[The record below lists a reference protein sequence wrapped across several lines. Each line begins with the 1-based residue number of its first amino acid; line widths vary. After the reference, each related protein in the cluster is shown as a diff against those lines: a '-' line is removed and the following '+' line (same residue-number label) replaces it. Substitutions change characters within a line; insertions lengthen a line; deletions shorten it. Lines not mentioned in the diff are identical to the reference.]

1 MTQVPTVTIDKL
13 EARIRFHRE
22 INTPL
27 YIWGLPGTGK
37 SQVIEQVGR
46 KLAAEGG
53 HDFNLVSA
61 KEVPADPDNTFAV
74 LDLRMSGVDA
84 FDLKGAMVPDL
95 ENRILTFLKLGLLP
109 DEKRHGKYG
118 ILLLDEYAEAELST
132 IKGSSSLILDR
143 KVSDNYFLPDGW
155 LIVAASNEPGVGGAS
170 ARKLP
175 AHICNRFGHIRVE
188 PSAKIWAEWLRS
200 IGGSPILAAF
210 INGRPELINSWVK
223 DAVAFSTPRSLA
235 NVNKVLQNVTEDRD
249 LRESL
254 VAGFIGTGP
263 ANELEGFITLFNS
276 GQIPTWS
283 SIRDNPTE
291 AIVPHP
297 GEKHATSI
305 LFMAVSLISKNVT
318 SVDEIPNVIAY
329 LERLPS
335 ELQDTALLDIKT
347 QQPDL
352 LECRAVTAWRS
363 RNPHAVI

>member
-61 KEVPADPDNTFAV
+61 GHVPANPENTFAV
-74 LDLRMSGVDA
+74 LDLRMSGIDA

-175 AHICNRFGHIRVE
+175 AHICNR
-188 PSAKIWAEWLRS
+188 P
-200 IGGSPILAAF
+200 
-210 INGRPELINSWVK
+210 NG
-223 DAVAFSTPRSLA
+223 
-235 NVNKVLQNVTEDRD
+235 
-249 LRESL
+249 
-254 VAGFIGTGP
+254 
-263 ANELEGFITLFNS
+263 
-276 GQIPTWS
+276 
-283 SIRDNPTE
+283 
-291 AIVPHP
+291 
-297 GEKHATSI
+297 
-305 LFMAVSLISKNVT
+305 
-318 SVDEIPNVIAY
+318 
-329 LERLPS
+329 
-335 ELQDTALLDIKT
+335 
-347 QQPDL
+347 
-352 LECRAVTAWRS
+352 
-363 RNPHAVI
+363 